1 LKMERKIDEL
11 IADVV
16 QAEPVLSWHLEENEP
31 RTRVAAA
38 LTRLRR
44 SMRMTQR
51 KVASAMR
58 KPQSTVA
65 RLENPVGH
73 PQTTEALAE
82 YAQACGLGLGLVF
95 VRQQAGTCYIV
106 EATAIHSSPQMDD
119 YLRSLISERSVPQTA
134 NQQASKL
141 AS

>member
-1 LKMERKIDEL
+1 MERKIDEL

-16 QAEPVLSWHLEENEP
+16 KAEPILSWHLETNEP

-44 SMRMTQR
+44 SMHMTQR
-51 KVASAMR
+51 KVAALMR

-95 VRQQAGTCYIV
+95 IRQEANRCSII
-106 EATAIHSSPQMDD
+106 EATAIHSSAQMDD
-119 YLRSLISERSVPQTA
+119 YLRTLIDERVAVSAAQRATA
-134 NQQASKL
+134 
-141 AS
+141 

>member
-1 LKMERKIDEL
+1 MDRKIDDL

-16 QAEPVLSWHLEENEP
+16 KAEPVLSWHMEANEP

-51 KVASAMR
+51 QVASLMR

-106 EATAIHSSPQMDD
+106 EATAIHSSPQMDG
-119 YLRSLISERSVPQTA
+119 YLRSLINEHWMT
-134 NQQASKL
+134 QQATG
-141 AS
+141 